1 MTALTYKQPTVVS
14 YPPRVAQATNH
25 LFMIIIV
32 ALMVAIAAVAVLSLP
47 TVESWQQQN
56 SHHQMKSSH
65 PVRLRSDAADIAFNG
80 WM

>member
-1 MTALTYKQPTVVS
+1 M
-14 YPPRVAQATNH
+14 
-25 LFMIIIV
+25 V

-47 TVESWQQQN
+47 TVESWQQN

-65 PVRLRSDAADIAFNG
+65 PVRLRPDVADIAFNG